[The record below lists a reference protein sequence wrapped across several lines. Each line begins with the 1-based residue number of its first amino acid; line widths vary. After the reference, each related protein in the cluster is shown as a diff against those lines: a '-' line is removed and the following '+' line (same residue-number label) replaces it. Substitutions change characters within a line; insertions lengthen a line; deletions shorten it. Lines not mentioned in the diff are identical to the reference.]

1 MGRRRPGSLGGVS
14 VTTIDRDR
22 ILAYLQSCRA
32 LQLATLGP
40 DGWPHQ
46 ATMWFGVL
54 DGDPVMWT
62 QKTSVKARNLRRDPR
77 VSCLVESGHDYAEL
91 KGVSARGRAELVS
104 DPAELVRIGAAVIPR
119 YFTDPVPDHRA
130 MALSGARVGIRIRVE
145 HWASWD
151 FSGAG
156 RADRSS

>member
-1 MGRRRPGSLGGVS
+1 MTVSAIGPERVLEYLMG
-14 VTTIDRDR
+14 
-22 ILAYLQSCRA
+22 CRA

-46 ATMWFGVL
+46 ATMWFGLL

-62 QKTSVKARNLRRDPR
+62 QRTSVKARNIRHDPR

-91 KGVSARGRAELVS
+91 KGLSARGRAELVE

-119 YFTDPVPDHRA
+119 YFPEPVPDHRA
-130 MALSGARVGIRIRVE
+130 MALSGARVGIRVRVE
-145 HWASWD
+145 RWASWD
-151 FSGAG
+151 FSTAGA
-156 RADRSS
+156 ADRARAARTVS

>member
-1 MGRRRPGSLGGVS
+1 MAVSSIEPQRVLDYLAGRRS
-14 VTTIDRDR
+14 
-22 ILAYLQSCRA
+22 

-46 ATMWFGVL
+46 ATMWFGLL

-62 QKTSVKARNLRRDPR
+62 QRTSVKARNLRRDPR

-91 KGVSARGRAELVS
+91 KGLTGRGRAELV
-104 DPAELVRIGAAVIPR
+104 DEPEELLRIGAAVIPR
-119 YFTDPVPDHRA
+119 YFPEPVPDHRA

-145 HWASWD
+145 HWSGWD
-151 FSGAG
+151 FSAAGA
-156 RADRSS
+156 ADRRPDT